1 MVLQENRSTCSDGI
15 VVNRRGGV
23 SGSSAYSGPEM
34 VCVYIA
40 EMLEENVR
48 QCGIVLKFIFRK
60 FNYLKDI

>member
-1 MVLQENRSTCSDGI
+1 M
-15 VVNRRGGV
+15 NRRGGV
-23 SGSSAYSGPEM
+23 SESSAYSGPEM

-60 FNYLKDI
+60 LN